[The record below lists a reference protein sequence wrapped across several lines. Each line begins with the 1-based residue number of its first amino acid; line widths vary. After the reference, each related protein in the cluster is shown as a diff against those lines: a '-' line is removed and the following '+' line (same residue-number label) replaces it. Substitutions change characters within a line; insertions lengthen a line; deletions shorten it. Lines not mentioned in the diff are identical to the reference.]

1 MQENNQQKCWVL
13 YFSYKSIFISKVFLH
28 DGKKRIVPQK
38 NAYFGKEKT
47 KNTILIGTCLQNQ
60 PQNNVT

>member
-47 KNTILIGTCLQNQ
+47 KNTILIGTCL
-60 PQNNVT
+60 